1 MPYLSYQYSLRFLGA
16 HLFLCYSCSAIKMSE
31 ILALITHFEHLKIQL
46 EPIKS
51 ATNNFAD
58 ENCIGKGGF
67 GKVYKGELLHH
78 KGQSIVAIK
87 RLDRRFGQGNPEFW
101 NEIIMLYQYK
111 HKNIVSLLG
120 FCDESNEKI
129 LVYEYASNGS
139 LDLSLNSDNLTWIQR
154 LKICIGAARGLA
166 YLHNPV
172 LHRDIKSSNI
182 LLDENWNAK
191 ISDLGL
197 SKLGPANQHITFL
210 VSDPVG
216 TIGYWDPLYI
226 ETGYLTKESDVYSF
240 GVMLFEI
247 LCGRLSLYSK
257 NDKRRPLTGLVKE
270 YYKKN
275 KINELIYTNIQDE
288 VNAKSLTAFT
298 TIAHQ
303 CLNTNCEKRPLMTEV
318 VSMLENALVY
328 QANAQCSKV
337 MDGEEN
343 TIIVDSSHLKALTLP
358 DRKAS
363 NKVMQLIYTNSGSG
377 LIVLSSSG
385 LVKQW
390 RWQKQSTASIVPQLW
405 YPISGVLMANH
416 LNENTPAEES
426 VACIALTKNDCYVL
440 SASGGNISL
449 FDMMT
454 SKVSKSIDKFTLLF
468 NSEISI

>member
-1 MPYLSYQYSLRFLGA
+1 
-16 HLFLCYSCSAIKMSE
+16 
-31 ILALITHFEHLKIQL
+31 
-46 EPIKS
+46 
-51 ATNNFAD
+51 
-58 ENCIGKGGF
+58 
-67 GKVYKGELLHH
+67 
-78 KGQSIVAIK
+78 
-87 RLDRRFGQGNPEFW
+87 
-101 NEIIMLYQYK
+101 
-111 HKNIVSLLG
+111 
-120 FCDESNEKI
+120 
-129 LVYEYASNGS
+129 
-139 LDLSLNSDNLTWIQR
+139 
-154 LKICIGAARGLA
+154 
-166 YLHNPV
+166 
-172 LHRDIKSSNI
+172 
-182 LLDENWNAK
+182 
-191 ISDLGL
+191 
-197 SKLGPANQHITFL
+197 
-210 VSDPVG
+210 
-216 TIGYWDPLYI
+216 
-226 ETGYLTKESDVYSF
+226 
-240 GVMLFEI
+240 MLFEI

-454 SKVSKSIDKFTLLF
+454 SKTRKTFMSPPPAATCLALHPQDNNTLAIGMEDSTIEIYNIRIDTVSIFAF
-468 NSEISI
+468 